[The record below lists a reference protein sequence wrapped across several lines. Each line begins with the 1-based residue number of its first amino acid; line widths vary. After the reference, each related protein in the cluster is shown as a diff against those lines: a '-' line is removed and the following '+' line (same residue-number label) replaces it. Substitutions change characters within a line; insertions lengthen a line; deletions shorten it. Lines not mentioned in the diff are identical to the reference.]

1 MLVRFV
7 EIYEE
12 NTSFDSSKP
21 SKQYLI
27 REIYINKSHIISFK
41 EDLEMINNFVQKKI
55 SKGFEKDQK
64 FTLITVNKGNMGQDI
79 SVVGSIEYIYKLIEG
94 LNGNK
99 T

>member
-21 SKQYLI
+21 SKQYLV
-27 REIYINKSHIISFK
+27 REIYVNKSHIISIR
-41 EDLEMINNFVQKKI
+41 EDLQMINNFVQKKL
-55 SKGFEKDQK
+55 SKDFEKDQK
-64 FTLITVNKGNMGQDI
+64 FTLISLNKGNMGQDI
-79 SVVGSIEYIYKLIEG
+79 SVVGSIEYVYKLVE
-94 LNGNK
+94 NVNVNK